1 MLHHNGFS
9 PIAIASERNN
19 NSACTLVSGEEV
31 VIKVYP
37 CVLAL
42 TYILLLVQ
50 NEGEV
55 ASNGALMDQTQ
66 VALLDN
72 GAGTDTVSNHF
83 QNKQATLSIELREF
97 EGLCMPHVAWLI
109 AIVKF
114 LLMFGNQ
121 TVKVDVGGEVRHV
134 FAEIVVSIDLE
145 NLDLHLLDVFDID
158 KKLDCLI
165 DPKALFVIVSKLDV
179 GRVLKLVNH

>member
-9 PIAIASERNN
+9 AIAIASERNN
-19 NSACTLVSGEEV
+19 NSACILISREEV

-55 ASNGALMDQTQ
+55 AGNGAFMDQTQ
-66 VALLDN
+66 ISLLDN
-72 GAGTDTVSNHF
+72 GAGTDTVADHL
-83 QNKQATLSIELREF
+83 QNKEATLAVELREF
-97 EGLCMPHVAWLI
+97 ESLSMPQVAWFI

-114 LLMFGNQ
+114 LLMLGNQ
-121 TVKVDVGGEVRHV
+121 TVKVDIGGEVRHV
-134 FAEIVVSIDLE
+134 FAEIVVGVDLE
-145 NLDLHLLDVFDID
+145 NLHLHLLDVFDID

-165 DPKALFVIVSKLDV
+165 YSKALFVIVSKLDV
-179 GRVLKLVNH
+179 GSVLKLVNH